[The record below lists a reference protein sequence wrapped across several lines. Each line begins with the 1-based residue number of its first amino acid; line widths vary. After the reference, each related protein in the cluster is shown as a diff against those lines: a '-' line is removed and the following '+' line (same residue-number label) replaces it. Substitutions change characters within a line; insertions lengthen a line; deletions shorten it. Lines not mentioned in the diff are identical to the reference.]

1 LDARK
6 VKAGDPILAKLALAW
21 KSPSCDLRQG
31 AIIQGHVVTQKAHSK
46 TEKTSEIGVVFDAGQ
61 CGGPDMKPLFL
72 TVAAV
77 VAPSPVRDSD
87 SPYAENLQPLNTAV
101 GLNLNSNVRSISQA
115 SATVFSEPRPAK
127 ASIPVTPGQVVGIPH
142 LAISVG
148 QGAEGAS
155 ILSSTGHNVELSAGT
170 QLALVPNLR
179 AEPNGTGDAGSADP
193 NAATGNATPEAAEP
207 APPNIADERE
217 VCVAPDCTVALADSP
232 VDQEIQG
239 AQITFPLKGIGYPFQ
254 HFANAPATLTY
265 IPHFNF
271 GIPISGQPLHRPYV
285 GMAENLSFLTK
296 LIKLNL
302 PLAVYAGPV
311 FMKQQ
316 IYDTRSASLKWDHAI
331 KGLYGIELP
340 ISAITNYM
348 KGGSNSSK
356 SGNASTPSKGGS

>member
-21 KSPSCDLRQG
+21 KCPSCDLRHG

-72 TVAAV
+72 TVAAI
-77 VAPSPVRDSD
+77 VAPSPARDSD
-87 SPYAENLQPLNTAV
+87 FPYAENLQPLSTAV

-115 SATVFSEPRPAK
+115 SATVFVEPRPAK
-127 ASIPVTPGQVVGIPH
+127 ASIPVTLGQVVGIPH

-148 QGAEGAS
+148 QGADGAS
-155 ILSSTGHNVELSAGT
+155 ILSSTGHNVQLSAGT

-179 AEPNGTGDAGSADP
+179 AEPNATGDAKSADP

-217 VCVAPDCTVALADSP
+217 VCVTPDCTVAPPDGP

-239 AQITFPLKGIGYPFQ
+239 AQITFPLKGLGYLPPSADREMSGFNYDASIAYLGPSQFLFTFNPHVLVPRSGAEVSFSGKLRIVRAVLINLRYRKLAPFVA
-254 HFANAPATLTY
+254 F
-265 IPHFNF
+265 
-271 GIPISGQPLHRPYV
+271 QPLRSKPLLRPHGNDPVRQHGTKGQV
-285 GMAENLSFLTK
+285 GSY
-296 LIKLNL
+296 
-302 PLAVYAGPV
+302 P
-311 FMKQQ
+311 
-316 IYDTRSASLKWDHAI
+316 
-331 KGLYGIELP
+331 
-340 ISAITNYM
+340 
-348 KGGSNSSK
+348 
-356 SGNASTPSKGGS
+356 